1 MKSALVRPERTSLR
15 KRITSLPAYVLMMRQ
30 SGLFRRYLLFSPVLL
45 LAFALRMWDIDA
57 RSLWFDEAF
66 EYWSANAPFWE
77 IPGNVLTSYQPPL
90 YTYLLH
96 MWLKFGI
103 EAVWLRFLSV
113 GLSMLNIVGVMTLGY
128 RLFSLRGALIA
139 GGMAAILPSEVR
151 YAQEVGEYAL
161 MGCALTW
168 VLIFLDYA
176 SKNSRWRSWGL
187 WGLFSVIS
195 VYTHY
200 GAIIVVA
207 SSAMISLIENLWR
220 GRKQA
225 ALQQVAV
232 SVTVLLLCLPLFGF
246 FLPRQVQVPSRNILA
261 IPVRSLS
268 TEIAGFVD
276 SIGNTFLFQLTGW
289 PFSTLPK
296 WIGTIEIALIFAL
309 SLSIIARPFAR
320 VQKRSLWWFWVAYI
334 CYFVVVR
341 SGLYA
346 YGNYGFR
353 YALILAPLFV
363 LAVVAAVEQLV
374 HWRQTLVAFVM
385 FSVIVGLGV
394 YSLPNRTLSQITRE
408 KQAWPETEDLREV
421 TQYWM
426 EHRNNGPTYIYYGAV
441 PAFRYYLQLY
451 GLDVYS
457 LSPRWYAACWEGG
470 NSCPNGD
477 GVFFGTWLRHLAPP
491 AKVEAIEHTLGDWP
505 QRLWI
510 IFSHPYPGEDQQ
522 ILGWLV
528 EEVGYSMT
536 LSNVEVNASAYL
548 LERK

>member
-1 MKSALVRPERTSLR
+1 
-15 KRITSLPAYVLMMRQ
+15 MMRQ
-30 SGLFRRYLLFSPVLL
+30 SSFFRRCLLFSPILL
-45 LAFALRMWDIDA
+45 LAFALRVWDINA

-90 YTYLLH
+90 YIYLLH

-113 GLSMLNIVGVMTLGY
+113 GLSMLNVVGVMIWGH
-128 RLFSLRGALIA
+128 RLSGPRGALIA

-168 VLIFLDYA
+168 ALIFLDYA
-176 SKNSRWRSWGL
+176 SDNPRWRFWGL

-195 VYTHY
+195 AYTHY
-200 GAIIVVA
+200 GTIIVVA

-220 GRKQA
+220 GKKQA

-232 SVTVLLLCLPLFGF
+232 SATILLLCLPLFGF
-246 FLPRQVQVPSRNILA
+246 FLPRQVQELSRNLIT
-261 IPVRSLS
+261 IPVHSLS
-268 TEIAGFVD
+268 TEIARFVD

-289 PFSTLPK
+289 PFSTIPK

-309 SLSIIARPFAR
+309 SLSIIVRPSARM
-320 VQKRSLWWFWVAYI
+320 QKRSLWWFLVAYI
-334 CYFVVVR
+334 CYFVAVR

-346 YGNYGFR
+346 HGNYGFR

-363 LAVVAAVEQLV
+363 LAVVASVEQLV
-374 HWRQTLVAFVM
+374 RWRQILGAFVI

-394 YSLPNRTLSQITRE
+394 YSLPNRTLSQITR
-408 KQAWPETEDLREV
+408 KMQAWPETEDMREV

-426 EHRNNGPTYIYYGAV
+426 EHRSNDPTYIYYGAA

-451 GLDVYS
+451 GLDTGP
-457 LSPRWYAACWEGG
+457 LPPRWHAACWEGG
-470 NSCPNGD
+470 KSCPNED
-477 GVFFGTWLRHLAPP
+477 GVFFGTWLRHLDPP

-510 IFSHPYPGEDQQ
+510 IFSHLHPDEDRQ
-522 ILGWLV
+522 ILDLLV
-528 EEVGYSMT
+528 EEMGYSMT
-536 LSNVEVNASAYL
+536 LSNIEVNASAYL